1 MEAIMRKLRGKVKE
15 KPHLVLSVPAL
26 LCFLTFITNLFAAL
40 KDGNID
46 GNELHQLLSTADGF
60 ETVVLLIVMVVL
72 RDKKK

>member
-1 MEAIMRKLRGKVKE
+1 MRRTRKYIKS
-15 KPHLVLSVPAL
+15 KPHYFISVPAL

-46 GNELHQLLSTADGF
+46 SSELHQLLSTADGF
-60 ETVVLLIVMVVL
+60 ETVILLIVMVVL